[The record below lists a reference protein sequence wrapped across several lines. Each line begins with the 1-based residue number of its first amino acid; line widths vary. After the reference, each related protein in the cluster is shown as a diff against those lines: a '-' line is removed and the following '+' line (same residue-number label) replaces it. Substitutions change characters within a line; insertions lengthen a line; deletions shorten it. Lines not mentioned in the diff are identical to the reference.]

1 MNNCFPYCERREVS
15 LSAKERPLKTL
26 NNFFLLLQLEAS
38 ARGNLTWQINFNVF
52 PIILTSLTSLFI
64 TAVQKKKV
72 VIL

>member
-26 NNFFLLLQLEAS
+26 NNFFLLLQLEAI
-38 ARGNLTWQINFNVF
+38 ARCNLTRQINFNVF
-52 PIILTSLTSLFI
+52 PIVLASLTSLFI
-64 TAVQKKKV
+64 TAVQTKRV